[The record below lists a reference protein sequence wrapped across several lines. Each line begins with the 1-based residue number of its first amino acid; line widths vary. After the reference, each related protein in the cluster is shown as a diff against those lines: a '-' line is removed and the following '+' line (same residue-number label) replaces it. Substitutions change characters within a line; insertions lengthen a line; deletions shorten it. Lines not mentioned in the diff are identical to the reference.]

1 MSAIS
6 NYALY
11 LVLSGAMMLA
21 FFKIYTFMTP
31 WNEFLLIRQ
40 GNTAACLSLS
50 GALIGF
56 SLTIASC
63 IIHTANLPNFLMW
76 SAAALVVQALAFLIA
91 STLLKNSQE
100 HIEAG
105 NNAFGGLMG
114 AISLA
119 VGAINAACIS

>member
-1 MSAIS
+1 MAAIT

-11 LVLSGAMMLA
+11 LILSGALMLA
-21 FFKIYTFMTP
+21 FFQVYTFLTP
-31 WNEFLLIRQ
+31 WNELILIRQ
-40 GNTAACLSLS
+40 GNNAACLSLS

-56 SLTIASC
+56 SLTLASC
-63 IIHTANLPNFLMW
+63 LIHTASLPSFLMW

-91 STLLKNSQE
+91 STLLKKSQE

-105 NNAFGGLMG
+105 NAAFGGLMG